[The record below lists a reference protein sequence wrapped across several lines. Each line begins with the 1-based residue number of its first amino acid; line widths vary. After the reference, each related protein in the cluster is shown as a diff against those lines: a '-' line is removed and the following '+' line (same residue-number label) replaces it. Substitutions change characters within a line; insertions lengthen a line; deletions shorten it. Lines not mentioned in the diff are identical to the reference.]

1 MNKIN
6 WSVVKNSEVSGVKV
20 KDFLHNKGLDVP
32 HSSRLVT
39 DFDKVKLAYLLNTD
53 FGGMLQVQGDIDYKY
68 SVDLYTHL
76 TQVLGKLQD
85 RLEGKPKFEVRLVLE
100 DSRTYNKVQI
110 EKEQLTIDNVK
121 YFRGYDIALGGYLGL
136 GDYVYYFETEFMD
149 FVDSREWFYKFKN
162 ILLVDFLEGMSC
174 DLDGL
179 LFDGGYSDN
188 EAVGDKVYL
197 LDEEINKLLRELD
210 EVIR

>member
-1 MNKIN
+1 M
-6 WSVVKNSEVSGVKV
+6 
-20 KDFLHNKGLDVP
+20 
-32 HSSRLVT
+32 
-39 DFDKVKLAYLLNTD
+39 NTD

-149 FVDSREWFYKFKN
+149 FVDSRE
-162 ILLVDFLEGMSC
+162 
-174 DLDGL
+174 
-179 LFDGGYSDN
+179 
-188 EAVGDKVYL
+188 
-197 LDEEINKLLRELD
+197 
-210 EVIR
+210 